1 MSNWEKVM
9 IKEGFPIST
18 GVKNSVPIVYIL
30 SDSIGET
37 AELVARAAAS
47 QFNGGSTEIRQV
59 PYVNDPQE
67 IPEIVKEVRDNG
79 GMIAYTLVLP
89 ELKEAVVREAQKLD
103 IITVDIMSPM
113 LDALTKL
120 QGRPP
125 KREPGLVRKMDRE
138 YFRRVEAIEFAVK
151 YDDGKDP
158 RGILKADLVIIGVSR
173 TSKTPLC
180 MYMAHKKIKA
190 ANVPLV
196 PEVAPPEEVFNLDPH
211 KLIGLTI
218 RPQLLNEIRRERLK
232 TLGLTSNADYA
243 SMERILRELEY
254 AENIMKRAGCSIIDV
269 SNKAVEE
276 TASRV
281 LEIYYRGERHVK

>member
-1 MSNWEKVM
+1 MEKAK
-9 IKEGFPIST
+9 IKEGIPIST
-18 GVKNSVPIVYIL
+18 GEKNSVPIVYIL
-30 SDSIGET
+30 SDSVGET

-47 QFNGGSTEIRQV
+47 QFNGGSVEIRQV

-67 IPEIVKEVRDNG
+67 IPEIMQEVIENH

-89 ELKEAVVREAQKLD
+89 ELKEAVMREAKQHN
-103 IITVDIMSPM
+103 IITVDIMSAM

-120 QGRPP
+120 QGKQP

-138 YFRRVEAIEFAVK
+138 YFRKVEAIEFAVK

-196 PEVAPPEEVFNLDPH
+196 PEVAPPEEVFSLNPH

-281 LEIYYRGERHVK
+281 LEIYYRGERHGK